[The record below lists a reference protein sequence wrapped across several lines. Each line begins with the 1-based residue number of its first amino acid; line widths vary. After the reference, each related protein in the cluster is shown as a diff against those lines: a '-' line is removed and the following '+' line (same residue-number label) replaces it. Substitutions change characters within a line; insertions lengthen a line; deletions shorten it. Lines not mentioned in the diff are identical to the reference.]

1 MHTLPTLLAALLLL
15 QETGAAP
22 LKPIRLLGV
31 FKRSAPI
38 APHQNWWGPLIP
50 CPSIGECYKGGYPA
64 IAAWM
69 EYYSNPAD
77 VRGTVKVMTPD
88 FKSRMIFGHPLGL
101 DLNHETWRRLGV
113 DFATLP
119 DEHMMSNAKDER
131 ATELFM
137 VNSPAPFCLA
147 GVVVDDH
154 FAYLSGVLVSWHVK
168 VVDGVTL
175 GLFTLWSSSF
185 GIGQSTKVI
194 SHEKLVPIV
203 TRRLRALGVDVVVAL
218 RIGQASGEE
227 ELTKLTTYDIDV
239 VLQDSD
245 RDINTFA
252 ANGTTVLAAPGSHSF
267 GAYPVVAVD
276 LVQDGAAWSYS
287 VHEVNP
293 WKNDTPKGNADPFY
307 QQELLWM
314 QTQLENVAGNDYT
327 LTQSTVDMPAPNPVA
342 GGFPCRQGECE
353 IGGLTADAMRDEMQ
367 TEVAF
372 HNAGMVRGTGWP
384 AGPVRRSDLWTTFP
398 FVNTACR
405 MNVSGATLL
414 AIFNHG
420 TSRMFPN
427 GTFDPSNKWGMFPQV
442 SGMRMV
448 VNPQLE
454 PFKRVTSLDVFLD
467 GMFVP
472 VEKKRLY
479 TLAAPNYVSFGGDGY
494 DVLENNRQDG
504 SLECPTQS
512 VVEIVESHLKRQTS
526 ITPQKYGRITYDFTT
541 TSLTILNDTKYNCTE
556 NQKYDA
562 YWQHCEDCPEG
573 FWHPDMDSPAC
584 VEKLPSEVD
593 IGMILGIVF
602 GVLALLV
609 IPIAWKMTEK
619 QRRINAL
626 FNNNKIAEEC
636 AIAVMDL
643 RLGDLDYLHEL
654 EKPNTIQSAFIAIT
668 KQMKVYMEFMP
679 KNLIANCQVSDS
691 DTGVSEPS
699 VTHTASS
706 VSNVANSR
714 RGVVIQAKAQKIT
727 TTFMRTKWITALT
740 LNSKGHLKSIS
751 GDVLT
756 KHSHFLEKFTTIIT
770 AHKGIAETLS
780 GDRMLATWNTVTE
793 TANQAMHSCKAAL
806 ALQLMQEDVITA
818 NVGIAK
824 GSAQFGLF
832 GGEGTKRYDVL
843 GSVIPSASLLMVLNK
858 QYNSSI
864 LVSPEAEKE
873 GNSFFYFRIIDYVC
887 YRKLEAACFIYEL
900 VGAKDMGGEEWMYDL
915 EAAEGKDPCTELN
928 TAWRDFIREGT
939 MPTRGSALTGILAEL
954 AAKKHQGRYVA
965 LSAPLDLM

>member
-1 MHTLPTLLAALLLL
+1 MNCFYTTMHTLPTLLAALLLL

-293 WKNDTPKGNADPFY
+293 WKNDTPKSNADPFY

-327 LTQSTVDMPAPNPVA
+327 LTQSTVAMPATNTVDLR
-342 GGFPCRQGECE
+342 FPCREGECE
-353 IGGLTADAMRDEMQ
+353 MGSLTADAMRDEMQ
-367 TEVAF
+367 TDIAF

-384 AGPVRRSDLWTTFP
+384 AGPVRRSHIWTTFP

-414 AIFNHG
+414 AVFNHG
-420 TSRMFPN
+420 TSRVFPN
-427 GTFDPSNKWGMFPQV
+427 GTLDPSNKWGMFPQV

-479 TLAAPNYVSFGGDGY
+479 SFTAPNYISFGGDGY
-494 DVLENNRQDG
+494 DMLKNNIEAG
-504 SLECPTQS
+504 SLFCPTYTIIQA
-512 VVEIVESHLKRQTS
+512 VESYLKRQTS

-541 TSLTILNDTKYNCTE
+541 TSLTIVNQTKYNCTE

-602 GVLALLV
+602 GVLSV
-609 IPIAWKMTEK
+609 CGVPIAWKMTEK

-679 KNLIANCQVSDS
+679 KNLIANCQVSES
-691 DTGVSEPS
+691 DTSETEKS
-699 VTHTASS
+699 CDMSAESS
-706 VSNVANSR
+706 QSHSLK
-714 RGVVIQAKAQKIT
+714 RGLQAKVKMS
-727 TTFMRTKWITALT
+727 TTFIKTKQITAFT
-740 LNSKGHLKSIS
+740 LNSKGHLKIIS
-751 GDVLT
+751 DDMLT
-756 KHSHFLEKFTTIIT
+756 KHSHFIEQFTTIIT

-793 TANQAMHSCKAAL
+793 TVNQAMHSCKAAL
-806 ALQLMQEDVITA
+806 ALQKTLDNTMSI
-818 NVGIAK
+818 GIAK

-858 QYNSSI
+858 QYNTSI
-864 LVSPEAEKE
+864 LVSPEVERD
-873 GNSFFYFRIIDYVC
+873 GNSFFYFRITDYVC
-887 YRKLEAACFIYEL
+887 YRKLGTCFVLELAA
-900 VGAKDMGGEEWMYDL
+900 AKDMGGDEWMYDL
-915 EAAEGKDPCTELN
+915 EQADRMDPCFELN
-928 TAWRDFIREGT
+928 TAWHYFIEMGT
-939 MPTRGSALTGILAEL
+939 ITKGAEVTGILAEVMR
-954 AAKKHQGRYVA
+954 KKCKGAYVA
-965 LSAPLDLM
+965 ECASLDLI